1 MFIRL
6 QILVGSLQQLV
17 KRT

>member
-6 QILVGSLQQLV
+6 QISGNLDDGAIGY
-17 KRT
+17 